1 MKIRIYWPVWTG
13 YMDVCARALKA
24 ASGAT
29 IEVVLDGFD
38 ESAPYDAGHFFRWA
52 DGVYR
57 ASVLEEN
64 PAFAHEVPDLSI
76 ICSWNFPLFRRA
88 ARIAAAGG
96 GVTIMCM
103 DNQWRGTLRQ
113 VLGLAYSR
121 LILRRFMHFAAV
133 PGPRQRRFAE
143 LLGFSGA
150 IIEPHIV
157 CDTALFAPM
166 AIDRAGRDL
175 SQAKPARTIIFVGR
189 MVEEKA
195 IDEMMAGWALFHAR
209 RPDWKLI
216 VCGTGPFESCL
227 EGVKGVDHRGFV
239 QPGDLPRIMLEA
251 DALLLSSKF
260 EAWSATMQE
269 AACAGLAILATRAC
283 GATDAFLRD
292 GVNGFLIDQ
301 PKAPDVAAALMRY
314 ADLSPV
320 QRADFAR
327 ESAVLGLSR
336 TPEDWAA
343 SMLGAYVQ
351 RKGQQPCPVEVP
363 T

>member
-1 MKIRIYWPVWTG
+1 MKIRIYWAVWTG
-13 YMDVCARALKA
+13 YMDICARALKA
-24 ASGAT
+24 ASGAK
-29 IEVVLDGFD
+29 IEVVLHGFD
-38 ESAPYDAGHFFRWA
+38 ESAPYDAGHFFSWA

-64 PAFAHEVPDLSI
+64 PDFIGDVPDLSI
-76 ICSWNFPLFRRA
+76 ICSWNFPLYRRA

-96 GVTIMCM
+96 GVTVMCM
-103 DNQWRGTLRQ
+103 DNQWKGTPRQ
-113 VLGLAYSR
+113 FLGLAYSR

-157 CDTALFAPM
+157 CDTALFAPI
-166 AIDRAGRDL
+166 AAERWQRARSRTQPG
-175 SQAKPARTIIFVGR
+175 RTIIFVGR

-195 IDEMMAGWALFHAR
+195 IDQMMAGWALFHAQ

-216 VCGTGPFESCL
+216 VCGTGPFEFCL
-227 EGVKGVDHRGFV
+227 EGVDGVDHRGFV
-239 QPGDLPRIMLEA
+239 QPGDLPSVMLEA

-283 GATDAFLRD
+283 GATDAFLKD

-301 PKAPDVAAALMRY
+301 PKATDVADALLRY
-314 ADLSPV
+314 ANLTIGQQDS
-320 QRADFAR
+320 FSY
-327 ESAVLGLSR
+327 ESATLGLSR

-343 SMLGAYVQ
+343 SMINAFRHRKSLG
-351 RKGQQPCPVEVP
+351 QPAWEAA
-363 T
+363 